1 MDWPP
6 GTEVSYVTVERL
18 PDGQWTILQH
28 MTAGEPI
35 ADFNKI
41 FVITDKPDDLDALGQ
56 YTGTTSEVKYW
67 TRCGKTLLKHQ
78 CTTVTTSGRS
88 AKMRVRWHSQVLF
101 SENELALSQ
110 YFLVTVAGVCQTL
123 LASTSRGT

>member
-67 TRCGKTLLKHQ
+67 TRAVTGKVYLKNGVLTLH
-78 CTTVTTSGRS
+78 G
-88 AKMRVRWHSQVLF
+88 MVL
-101 SENELALSQ
+101 
-110 YFLVTVAGVCQTL
+110 
-123 LASTSRGT
+123 R